1 MKLLKRIFAL
11 CFALTLL
18 SVSAVKTFADE
29 YSSASGS
36 TTVNGK
42 AKVNKGDIITYT
54 LYLGD
59 APEPIVGFELRLFYD
74 KDILSY
80 KKGSIE
86 FKNFPNVIVNDD
98 IPGMIPMNT
107 SQLNNLPDFSK
118 KAQFVS
124 ASFDVIGEGDVEISY
139 FFTDLYGEDMQFLK
153 NYTFTYDITRGSEG
167 LIVNE
172 NPPVNKDRDIIDK
185 YKGSFSNYAD
195 GMGKNYESASSGSGE
210 HAVMVNDNGK
220 LKPYVIEEYR
230 EVDKDSSQDSAGS
243 SKSSSSQFDGLFL
256 SLIIGGIVLVGVIL
270 TVILIIISN
279 SKNAIFF

>member
-1 MKLLKRIFAL
+1 
-11 CFALTLL
+11 
-18 SVSAVKTFADE
+18 
-29 YSSASGS
+29 
-36 TTVNGK
+36 
-42 AKVNKGDIITYT
+42 
-54 LYLGD
+54 
-59 APEPIVGFELRLFYD
+59 
-74 KDILSY
+74 
-80 KKGSIE
+80 
-86 FKNFPNVIVNDD
+86 
-98 IPGMIPMNT
+98 MIPMNT

-279 SKNAIFF
+279 SKKEK